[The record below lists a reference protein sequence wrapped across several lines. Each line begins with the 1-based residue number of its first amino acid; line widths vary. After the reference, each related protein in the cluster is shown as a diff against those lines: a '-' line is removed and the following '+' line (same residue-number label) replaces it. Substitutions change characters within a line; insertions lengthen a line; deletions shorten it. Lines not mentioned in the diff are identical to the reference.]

1 MKRTFFWLVGLL
13 ATPPALGEPTEPW
26 VTKKLV
32 ILQSTKSYESAKKTA
47 TAAGKHLKKPV
58 RLRDL
63 KPNKKR
69 GLTHSKKE
77 CAENGYNWPCYVSR
91 GRYDDGAYISIEYSS
106 AFNGWT
112 DGYYVVIAASAEKSD
127 PVINKTLNKA
137 KKRWKDAYAKS
148 AEIWLGCMH

>member
-1 MKRTFFWLVGLL
+1 M
-13 ATPPALGEPTEPW
+13 
-26 VTKKLV
+26 
-32 ILQSTKSYESAKKTA
+32 
-47 TAAGKHLKKPV
+47 
-58 RLRDL
+58 
-63 KPNKKR
+63 
-69 GLTHSKKE
+69 
-77 CAENGYNWPCYVSR
+77 SR